1 MERFT
6 KRGIAVGWFAPL
18 MKIILLRT
26 TALKFALGVVTGMA
40 FSMAVILSTMGI
52 MDGFDNA
59 LKKGLKKSKG
69 DISLTSLEGF
79 FPWEGSEV
87 AQVLTEHGVSA
98 LSPGITGQAFLLAK
112 NLSQGVLVQ
121 GISPLPLYNVT
132 GLKLNL
138 ARGNVV
144 IGKELAKEFNLNAG
158 DGIALVHATKDS
170 PIVRRYI
177 ISDIVSHGFY
187 QKDLRQ
193 VYISLEDMQESL
205 GWENQINTVS
215 FNSPG
220 ANGNWNEIQFFAIEM
235 EEALGPEFET
245 TPYWEEYSILFKA
258 VKEQKFLV
266 ACMLG
271 LIVIISIFNILAF
284 IIFLGEKY
292 AGEIFIFCA
301 LGMSRFRLGL
311 AWPGIIAFLW
321 GASCLLTFV
330 FVILFDW
337 GLKHWSLFQLPEEI
351 YYFGRLELYL
361 KLEHYTL
368 VFFLVLAWLMAISI
382 GIFWR
387 YRRHSL
393 LKGLRREF
401 A

>member
-1 MERFT
+1 M
-6 KRGIAVGWFAPL
+6 GWFAPL
-18 MKIILLRT
+18 IKIILLRS
-26 TALKFALGVVTGMA
+26 TALKFAFGVIVGMA
-40 FSMAVILSTMGI
+40 FSMAVILSTVGI

-69 DISLTSLEGF
+69 DISVSSLEGF
-79 FPWEGSEV
+79 FSWEDNEI
-87 AQVLTEHGVSA
+87 AQILAENGVNA
-98 LSPGITGQAFLLAK
+98 VSPAITGQAFLLTK
-112 NLSQGVLVQ
+112 DLSQGVLVQ
-121 GISPLPLYNVT
+121 GVSPSLLYDVT
-132 GLKLNL
+132 SLKLNL
-138 ARGNVV
+138 AKGNVV
-144 IGKELAKEFNLNAG
+144 IGKELAKEFNLTIGN
-158 DGIALVHATKDS
+158 GIALVHATRDN
-170 PIVRRYI
+170 PVIRRYT

-205 GWENQINTVS
+205 RLENKVNRIS
-215 FNSPG
+215 FNSPKIDS
-220 ANGNWNEIQFFAIEM
+220 NWNEIQFFAIEL

-245 TPYWEEYSILFKA
+245 TPYWEEYSILFEA
-258 VKEQKFLV
+258 VKEQKVIV

-311 AWPGIIAFLW
+311 AWPSIIAFLW
-321 GASCLLTFV
+321 GASCLLALIFV
-330 FVILFDW
+330 NLFDW
-337 GLKHWSLFQLPEEI
+337 GLRHWSLFQLPEEI

-361 KLEHYTL
+361 KFEHYML
-368 VFFLVLAWLMAISI
+368 VFFMVLAWLMAISI